1 MFRNSPHCAAVRAR
15 QEAHIPRKQ
24 EPLLDCSHRRER
36 PLQAGG
42 SVPSWKLPLLWWA
55 GPGVGAVTCLGQRR
69 PLERPPDPAAL
80 TPSTWHPYSR
90 WHLWP
95 QQVRDF
101 MLTCPVGCLWPQEA
115 KGVIGCRC
123 KDIYFVVT
131 AGLGVGGQLPRPTL
145 CPVSRNLC
153 PPLQPWLCVHPEGSV
168 HALVRAPGAPNC
180 YVAEGETE
188 AACGTRCFPAGQSEV
203 ELWGGGHQED
213 PRAGSRSH
221 E

>member
-1 MFRNSPHCAAVRAR
+1 MFRNSPHSAAVRAR

-55 GPGVGAVTCLGQRR
+55 GLGVGAVTCLGQRR

-131 AGLGVGGQLPRPTL
+131 AGLGAGGQLPRPTL
-145 CPVSRNLC
+145 SCVQELVSSSAAVAVCAPRRLCSRTGPCARGPELLSGRGRN
-153 PPLQPWLCVHPEGSV
+153 
-168 HALVRAPGAPNC
+168 
-180 YVAEGETE
+180 
-188 AACGTRCFPAGQSEV
+188 
-203 ELWGGGHQED
+203 
-213 PRAGSRSH
+213 
-221 E
+221 